1 MISMTFT
8 GPPFCKKLSFFTI
21 ATAKTDESIQKN
33 SGLSQ
38 GPFHPFGGRL
48 TVRGRGTHCIATPRR
63 IHHERAGRR
72 GEAGLGFRHHVG
84 RAVLDPGPPG
94 RASVDIVP
102 A

>member
-8 GPPFCKKLSFFTI
+8 GPFCKKLSFFTI

-38 GPFHPFGGRL
+38 GPVHPFGGRL

-72 GEAGLGFRHHVG
+72 GEAGVGVRPHLG
-84 RAVLDPGPPG
+84 RAVLDPLPP
-94 RASVDIVP
+94 RHRSVDIVP